1 MKNSIQKSSIL
12 ISSKKGVYSRWY
24 DDIYFDKTDG
34 VKEKEHVYLNANDL
48 ANRIKLSDKLCIAE
62 LGFGTGLN
70 FILTWRLWKKNR
82 KPNSSLT
89 YISFE
94 KAPLSKK
101 EMTRVH
107 KKFKELNDFSDQ
119 LIQKL
124 TDNYK
129 TNRTIYFKSE
139 NINLIL
145 IYDDFSLLTNF
156 DFKADIWFL
165 DGFAPS
171 KNPEVWDNSYYKNI
185 YNRTNLKGSL
195 STFTSSGLVR
205 RGLALAGFSVTKV
218 SGFGQKREMLKA
230 IKIEPDI
237 KLKVNLNYENT
248 IGPVAIIGAGISG
261 ASLAYAFRKRN
272 IECYIVEKSSNVA
285 SGASGNKLALQMPKM
300 TADNSPYGLMSL
312 EAFTFS
318 RNLAKELKAAP
329 RSDGLILLPSRDRE
343 IIKFKKLLES
353 GWPNDLIQRY
363 TDKINCFNIDN
374 YIYMRSSGIVDNI
387 KFIKR
392 LIDGVKIFF
401 NFNVTK
407 IKSTKNNSKIIHNE
421 QGNVLNAQTVIWANG
436 YNITDICDKIPIE
449 PVSGQVTFL
458 KSNPQTSK
466 LKLNFS
472 YGQFFS
478 QSFKGYHQI
487 GSSFNRNT
495 NVNFNQI
502 DQNKNL
508 SFIPEFL
515 KQRIINSNVDLN
527 EYRVSVRSSTKDRM
541 PFFCNLNEIKQN
553 KYENEYVLGGM
564 GAWGFVYAPYYAELM
579 VRELLN
585 ENPII
590 NSKLDKLLRIN
601 RLL

>member
-1 MKNSIQKSSIL
+1 M
-12 ISSKKGVYSRWY
+12 
-24 DDIYFDKTDG
+24 
-34 VKEKEHVYLNANDL
+34 
-48 ANRIKLSDKLCIAE
+48 
-62 LGFGTGLN
+62 
-70 FILTWRLWKKNR
+70 
-82 KPNSSLT
+82 
-89 YISFE
+89 
-94 KAPLSKK
+94 
-101 EMTRVH
+101 
-107 KKFKELNDFSDQ
+107 
-119 LIQKL
+119 
-124 TDNYK
+124 
-129 TNRTIYFKSE
+129 
-139 NINLIL
+139 
-145 IYDDFSLLTNF
+145 
-156 DFKADIWFL
+156 
-165 DGFAPS
+165 
-171 KNPEVWDNSYYKNI
+171 
-185 YNRTNLKGSL
+185 KGSL

-363 TDKINCFNIDN
+363 TDKINCFDIDN

-478 QSFKGYHQI
+478 QSYKGFHQI

>member
-101 EMTRVH
+101 EMTRVY
-107 KKFKELNDFSDQ
+107 KRFKELNDFSDQ

-139 NINLIL
+139 SINLIL
-145 IYDDFSLLTNF
+145 IYDNFSLLTNF

-353 GWPNDLIQRY
+353 GWPNDLIQSY

-478 QSFKGYHQI
+478 QSFRGYHQI

>member
-12 ISSKKGVYSRWY
+12 ISSNKGVYSRWY

-101 EMTRVH
+101 EMTRVY

-156 DFKADIWFL
+156 HFKADIWFL

-171 KNPEVWDNSYYKNI
+171 KNSEVWDNSYYKNI

-363 TDKINCFNIDN
+363 TDKINCFDIDN

-436 YNITDICDKIPIE
+436 YNITDICNKIPIE

-478 QSFKGYHQI
+478 QSYKGFHQI

>member
-101 EMTRVH
+101 EMTRVY

>member
-1 MKNSIQKSSIL
+1 MKNSIHKSSLL
-12 ISSKKGVYSRWY
+12 ISSKKGVYSRRY

-48 ANRIKLSDKLCIAE
+48 ANRIQFSSKLCIAE

-101 EMTRVH
+101 EMTRVY

-353 GWPNDLIQRY
+353 GWPNDLIQSY

-436 YNITDICDKIPIE
+436 YNMTDICDKIPIE

-478 QSFKGYHQI
+478 QSYKGFHQI

-590 NSKLDKLLRIN
+590 NSKLDKLLRIK

>member
-101 EMTRVH
+101 EMIRVY

-205 RGLALAGFSVTKV
+205 RGLAQAGFNVTKV

-353 GWPNDLIQRY
+353 GWPNDLIQSY

-401 NFNVTK
+401 NFNVIK
-407 IKSTKNNSKIIHNE
+407 IKSTKNNSKIIYNE

>member
-101 EMTRVH
+101 EMTMVY

-171 KNPEVWDNSYYKNI
+171 KNPEAWDNSYYKNI

-230 IKIEPDI
+230 VKIESDI

-353 GWPNDLIQRY
+353 GWPNDLIQSY

-401 NFNVTK
+401 NFNVIK
-407 IKSTKNNSKIIHNE
+407 IKSTKNNSKIIYNE

-436 YNITDICDKIPIE
+436 YNMTDICDKIPIE

>member
-101 EMTRVH
+101 EMTRVY

-205 RGLALAGFSVTKV
+205 RGLAQAGFNVTKV

-230 IKIEPDI
+230 VKIESDI

-353 GWPNDLIQRY
+353 GWPNDLIQSY

-374 YIYMRSSGIVDNI
+374 YIYMCSSGIVDNI

-401 NFNVTK
+401 NFNVIK

-436 YNITDICDKIPIE
+436 YNMTDICDKIPIE

>member
-101 EMTRVH
+101 EMTRVY

-205 RGLALAGFSVTKV
+205 RGLALAGFRVTKV

>member
-101 EMTRVH
+101 EMTRVY

-353 GWPNDLIQRY
+353 GWPNDLIQSY

-374 YIYMRSSGIVDNI
+374 YVYMRSSGIVDNI

-487 GSSFNRNT
+487 GSTFNRNT

>member
-48 ANRIKLSDKLCIAE
+48 ANRIMLSDKLCIAE

-205 RGLALAGFSVTKV
+205 RGLAQAGFNVTKV

-230 IKIEPDI
+230 VKIESDI

-487 GSSFNRNT
+487 GSSFNRNA

-515 KQRIINSNVDLN
+515 KQRIINSNLDLN

>member
-101 EMTRVH
+101 EMTRVY

-353 GWPNDLIQRY
+353 GWPNDLIQSY

-487 GSSFNRNT
+487 GSTFNRNT

>member
-48 ANRIKLSDKLCIAE
+48 ANRIMLSDKLCIAE

-353 GWPNDLIQRY
+353 GWPNNLIQRY

-449 PVSGQVTFL
+449 PISGQVTFL

-495 NVNFNQI
+495 NVNFDQI

>member
-94 KAPLSKK
+94 KAPLSKR

-129 TNRTIYFKSE
+129 TNRTIYFKLE

-205 RGLALAGFSVTKV
+205 RGLAQAGFNVTKV

-230 IKIEPDI
+230 VKIESDI

-353 GWPNDLIQRY
+353 GWPNNLIQRY

-502 DQNKNL
+502 DQNQNL

>member
-12 ISSKKGVYSRWY
+12 ISSNKGVYSRWY

-101 EMTRVH
+101 EMTRVY

-145 IYDDFSLLTNF
+145 IYDEFSLLTNF
-156 DFKADIWFL
+156 HFKADIWFL

-363 TDKINCFNIDN
+363 TDKINCFDIDN

-436 YNITDICDKIPIE
+436 YNITDICNKIPIE

-478 QSFKGYHQI
+478 QSYKGFHQI

-590 NSKLDKLLRIN
+590 NSKLDKLLRIK

>member
-94 KAPLSKK
+94 KDPLSKK
-101 EMTRVH
+101 EMIRVY

-353 GWPNDLIQRY
+353 GWPNDLIQSY

-478 QSFKGYHQI
+478 QSFRGYHQI

>member
-12 ISSKKGVYSRWY
+12 ISSKKGVYSRWF

-101 EMTRVH
+101 EMTRVY

-156 DFKADIWFL
+156 HFKADIWFL

-363 TDKINCFNIDN
+363 TDKINCFDIDN

-478 QSFKGYHQI
+478 QSYKGFHQI

>member
-62 LGFGTGLN
+62 LGFGAGLN

-205 RGLALAGFSVTKV
+205 RGLAQAGFNVTKV

-230 IKIEPDI
+230 VKIESDI

-353 GWPNDLIQRY
+353 GWPNDLIQSY

>member
-101 EMTRVH
+101 EMTRVY

-156 DFKADIWFL
+156 HFKADIWFL

-363 TDKINCFNIDN
+363 TDKINCFDIDN

>member
-101 EMTRVH
+101 EMIRIY

-353 GWPNDLIQRY
+353 GWPNDLIQSY

-487 GSSFNRNT
+487 GSTFNRNT

>member
-12 ISSKKGVYSRWY
+12 ISSNKGVYSRWY

-101 EMTRVH
+101 EMTRVY

-156 DFKADIWFL
+156 HFKADIWFL

-171 KNPEVWDNSYYKNI
+171 KNPEAWDNSYYKNI

-363 TDKINCFNIDN
+363 TDKINCFDIDN

-436 YNITDICDKIPIE
+436 YNITDICNKIPIE

-478 QSFKGYHQI
+478 QSYKGFHQI

>member
-353 GWPNDLIQRY
+353 GWPNDLIQSY

>member
-101 EMTRVH
+101 EMTRVY

-129 TNRTIYFKSE
+129 TNRTIYFKLE

-353 GWPNDLIQRY
+353 GWPNNLIQRY
-363 TDKINCFNIDN
+363 TDKINCFDIDN

-436 YNITDICDKIPIE
+436 YNMTDICDKIPIE

-502 DQNKNL
+502 DQNQNL

-585 ENPII
+585 ENPVI

>member
-101 EMTRVH
+101 EMTRVY

-156 DFKADIWFL
+156 HFKADIWFL

-171 KNPEVWDNSYYKNI
+171 KNPEVWDNSYYKNV

-363 TDKINCFNIDN
+363 TDKINCFDIDN

-478 QSFKGYHQI
+478 QSYKGFHQI

-553 KYENEYVLGGM
+553 KHENEYVLGGM

>member
-101 EMTRVH
+101 EMTRVY

-139 NINLIL
+139 SINLIL
-145 IYDDFSLLTNF
+145 IYDNFSLLTNF

-363 TDKINCFNIDN
+363 TDKINCFDIDN

-436 YNITDICDKIPIE
+436 YNMTDICDKIPIE

>member
-101 EMTRVH
+101 EMTRVY

-156 DFKADIWFL
+156 HFKADIWFL

-185 YNRTNLKGSL
+185 YNRTNVEGSL

-363 TDKINCFNIDN
+363 TDKINCFDIDN

-436 YNITDICDKIPIE
+436 YNITDICNKIPIE

-478 QSFKGYHQI
+478 QSYKGFHQI

>member
-101 EMTRVH
+101 EMTMVY

-156 DFKADIWFL
+156 HFKADIWFL

-363 TDKINCFNIDN
+363 TDKINCFDIDN

-478 QSFKGYHQI
+478 QSYKGFHQI

>member
-101 EMTRVH
+101 EMTRLY

-363 TDKINCFNIDN
+363 TDKINCFDIDN

-478 QSFKGYHQI
+478 QSYKGFHQI

>member
-101 EMTRVH
+101 EMTRVY

-353 GWPNDLIQRY
+353 GWPNDLIQSY

-436 YNITDICDKIPIE
+436 YNMTDICDKIPIE

-487 GSSFNRNT
+487 GSTFNRNT

>member
-101 EMTRVH
+101 EMTRVY

-353 GWPNDLIQRY
+353 GWPNDLIQSY

-374 YIYMRSSGIVDNI
+374 YVYMRSSGIVDNI

-436 YNITDICDKIPIE
+436 YNMTDICDKIPIE

-487 GSSFNRNT
+487 GSTFNRNT

>member
-12 ISSKKGVYSRWY
+12 ISSNKGVYSRWY

-101 EMTRVH
+101 EMTRVY

-156 DFKADIWFL
+156 HFKADIWFL

-363 TDKINCFNIDN
+363 TDKINCFDIDN

-436 YNITDICDKIPIE
+436 YNITDICNKIPIE

-478 QSFKGYHQI
+478 QSYKGFHQI

>member
-1 MKNSIQKSSIL
+1 MKNNIQKSSIL

-101 EMTRVH
+101 EMTRVY
-107 KKFKELNDFSDQ
+107 KQFKELNDFSDQ

-156 DFKADIWFL
+156 HFKADIWFL

-363 TDKINCFNIDN
+363 TDKINCFDIDN

-478 QSFKGYHQI
+478 QSYKGFHQI

>member
-24 DDIYFDKTDG
+24 DDIYFDKADG
-34 VKEKEHVYLNANDL
+34 VREKEHVYLNANDL
-48 ANRIKLSDKLCIAE
+48 ANRIMLSDKLCIAE

-230 IKIEPDI
+230 VKIESDI
-237 KLKVNLNYENT
+237 KFKVNLNYENT

-353 GWPNDLIQRY
+353 GWPNNLIQRY

-495 NVNFNQI
+495 NVNFDQI

>member
-101 EMTRVH
+101 EMTRVY

-145 IYDDFSLLTNF
+145 IYDDFSFLTNF

-363 TDKINCFNIDN
+363 TDKINCFDIDN

>member
-101 EMTRVH
+101 EMTRVY

-156 DFKADIWFL
+156 HFKADIWFL

-353 GWPNDLIQRY
+353 GWPNDLIQSY

-436 YNITDICDKIPIE
+436 YNMTDICDKIPIE

-478 QSFKGYHQI
+478 QSYKGFHQI

>member
-1 MKNSIQKSSIL
+1 MKNSIHKSSLL
-12 ISSKKGVYSRWY
+12 ISSKKGVYSRRY

-48 ANRIKLSDKLCIAE
+48 ANRIQFSSKLCIAE

-101 EMTRVH
+101 EMTRVY

-218 SGFGQKREMLKA
+218 RGFGQKREMLRA

-353 GWPNDLIQRY
+353 GWPNDLIQSY

-436 YNITDICDKIPIE
+436 YNITDICNKIPIE

-478 QSFKGYHQI
+478 QSYKGFHQI

-590 NSKLDKLLRIN
+590 NSKLDKLLRIK